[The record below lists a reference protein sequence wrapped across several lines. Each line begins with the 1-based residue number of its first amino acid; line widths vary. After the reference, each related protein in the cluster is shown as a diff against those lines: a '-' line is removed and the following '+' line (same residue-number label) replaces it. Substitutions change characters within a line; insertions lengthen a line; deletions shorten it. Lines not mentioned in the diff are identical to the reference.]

1 MPNLSFTSFITADD
15 HSLTFSQ
22 ASFLWSTGSGRMHS
36 LSATFVP
43 SYVPSLGRPHA
54 AISRRTTR
62 SPWRQPH
69 YRNRLR
75 VILRANGNA
84 SQPDGTGAQRDPQS
98 VGRDADT
105 QESSTNAYRAP
116 RISKT
121 LFGRVIVEILS
132 LCMGAVLLLIIL
144 FWRFSQFVA
153 LQAVRLFTW
162 LSGIRHLGKVAFSR
176 LTRVRS
182 IAIPSPSI
190 SHAVRRLL
198 SRSRGNGALDPD
210 PIPIVD
216 VQHQQVP
223 SVKDSFVGANTTNS
237 SNTHT
242 RTYPSSPK
250 TYASTHGRRLILL
263 RHAKT
268 HWDRDG
274 DTPDHER
281 SLSARGCDEARLVG
295 DELVRIEWI
304 PDLILCSDAT
314 RTMQTLQLLQ
324 VPQSPQ
330 VKTTWTDS
338 LYYAVT
344 ADEMAQAVDEAL
356 DNFPPKT
363 TLLVVAHNPGC
374 EELVEFLT
382 GERAEMGTACA
393 ALLES
398 KVPKNARGSRAR
410 SAPHADELFSMTAD
424 NSQWSLVELIRPST
438 LFSTR
443 PWRKN

>member
-1 MPNLSFTSFITADD
+1 M
-15 HSLTFSQ
+15 HSLTP
-22 ASFLWSTGSGRMHS
+22 
-36 LSATFVP
+36 TFVT
-43 SYVPSLGRPHA
+43 SYVPSPGRPRP
-54 AISRRTTR
+54 AISRRAPR
-62 SPWRQPH
+62 SPWRPSRH
-69 YRNRLR
+69 RSRFR
-75 VILRANGNA
+75 VNLCVDGGA
-84 SQPDGTGAQRDPQS
+84 SPPDETGTQSDTQS
-98 VGRDADT
+98 VGRNADSP
-105 QESSTNAYRAP
+105 QSSTHTHRTH

-121 LFGRVIVEILS
+121 LFGRVFVEVLS
-132 LCMGAVLLLIIL
+132 LCMGAVLLLVIL
-144 FWRFSQFVA
+144 FCRFSQFIAFQV
-153 LQAVRLFTW
+153 VRILAW

-176 LTRVRS
+176 LTHVRS
-182 IAIPSPSI
+182 IAIPTPSI

-198 SRSRGNGALDPD
+198 SRSRGNGAPD
-210 PIPIVD
+210 SEPVPIVD

-223 SVKDSFVGANTTNS
+223 SVKES
-237 SNTHT
+237 SVRADAGSSSDTYS
-242 RTYPSSPK
+242 RSYPSFRK
-250 TYASTHGRRLILL
+250 AHAATHGRRLILL

-324 VPQSPQ
+324 VPQSSH

-344 ADEMAQAVDEAL
+344 ADEMASAVDDAL
-356 DNFPPKT
+356 DNFPPKS

-393 ALLES
+393 ALLEFKGIANNRRKS
-398 KVPKNARGSRAR
+398 QFKSDQRPDESFSITSDNA
-410 SAPHADELFSMTAD
+410 
-424 NSQWSLVELIRPST
+424 QWSLVELIRPST

-443 PWRKN
+443 SWRKN